1 MTEQFFCAKAS
12 YQAGES
18 PIGMA
23 SGNWHYVL
31 IECPLPWPHQVAEAK
46 PVPENLRELMNELR
60 QTQQSVRF
68 LFIHNKALRLE
79 AGSRVI
85 LLSCPQQR
93 TQGLHKYETQVSD
106 LAQVAPLV
114 RSYLA
119 DGANANL
126 DDSSAIRDILVCTHG
141 THDKCCGKY
150 GRPFYQEA
158 CEITASLP
166 NVRVWESSHFGGHR
180 FAPTAI
186 DFPQGRFYGFLNRN
200 FFLSILQRSGDISC
214 LNQIYRGWSILPRP
228 VQILEKELA
237 LVHGWPWFDYK
248 VTGRILEKTEDSNQ
262 QMVELEYETPAGK
275 LFAYRGSIVV
285 DPAQTVNLYGGCKSN
300 EPKSF
305 TKFTVQDYEAIE
317 LTKAELKG

>member
-31 IECPLPWPHQVAEAK
+31 VECPLPWPHQAAQAK
-46 PVPENLRELMNELR
+46 SVPENLRELMNELR

-68 LFIHNKALRLE
+68 LFIDNKALRLE

-106 LAQVAPLV
+106 LTQVAPLV

-119 DGANANL
+119 DGANADLEN
-126 DDSSAIRDILVCTHG
+126 SSAIRDILVCTHG

-158 CEITASLP
+158 CEITASFP

-186 DFPQGRFYGFLNRN
+186 DFPQGRFYGFLNRYT
-200 FFLSILQRSGDISC
+200 FTSILERSGDIAC

-228 VQILEKELA
+228 VQLLEKELA
-237 LVHGWPWFDYK
+237 LVHGWSWFDYK
-248 VTGRILEKTEDSNQ
+248 VAGCILEKTEDGNQ
-262 QMVELEYETPAGK
+262 QMVELEYETPKGE
-275 LFAYRGSIVV
+275 LGAYNAELVV
-285 DPAQTVNLYGGCKSN
+285 DPNQTVYLYGGCKSDQ
-300 EPKSF
+300 PKNF
-305 TKFTVQDYEAIE
+305 TKWAIQNYEAVE
-317 LTKAELKG
+317 LARS

>member
-1 MTEQFFCAKAS
+1 MMTKQFFCAEAC
-12 YQAGES
+12 YQANES
-18 PIGMA
+18 MIGMT
-23 SGNWHYVL
+23 SDNQHYVL
-31 IECPLPWPHQVAEAK
+31 VECPLPWPHQAAQAK

-68 LFIHNKALRLE
+68 LFIHNKALRLD

-93 TQGLHKYETQVSD
+93 TQGLHKNETQVSD
-106 LAQVAPLV
+106 LTQVAPLV
-114 RSYLA
+114 RNYLTY
-119 DGANANL
+119 GANADL
-126 DDSSAIRDILVCTHG
+126 DNSSAIRDILVCTHG

-158 CEITASLP
+158 CEITASFP

-186 DFPQGRFYGFLNRN
+186 DFPEGRFYGFLNRD
-200 FFLSILQRSGDISC
+200 FFTSILQRSGDIGC

-237 LVHGWPWFDYK
+237 LLHGWRWFDYK
-248 VTGRILEKTEDSNQ
+248 VAARILDETEDGNWQ
-262 QMVELEYETPAGK
+262 IVELEYETPDSE
-275 LFAYRGSIVV
+275 LSAYCAEISV
-285 DPAQTVNLYGGCKSN
+285 DPAQTVQLYGSCKAN
-300 EPKSF
+300 EPKRFS
-305 TKFTVQDYEAIE
+305 KLALQYYEPIE
-317 LTKAELKG
+317 LATSK

>member
-1 MTEQFFCAKAS
+1 MTEQFFCAEAS

-23 SGNWHYVL
+23 SGSWHYVL
-31 IECPLPWPHQVAEAK
+31 IECPLPWPHQAAQAK
-46 PVPENLRELMNELR
+46 SVPENLRELMNELR

-68 LFIHNKALRLE
+68 LFIHNKTLRLE

-93 TQGLHKYETQVSD
+93 TQGLHKYETQVGD
-106 LAQVAPLV
+106 LSQVAPLV
-114 RSYLA
+114 RNYLTY
-119 DGANANL
+119 GANADL
-126 DDSSAIRDILVCTHG
+126 DNSSAIRDILVCTHG

-186 DFPQGRFYGFLNRN
+186 DFPEGRFYGFLNRD
-200 FFLSILQRSGDISC
+200 FFTSILQRSGDISC

-237 LVHGWPWFDYK
+237 LLHGWHWFDYK
-248 VTGRILEKTEDSNQ
+248 ATGRLVEKTEDGSQ
-262 QMVELEYETPAGK
+262 QLVELEYETPKGE
-275 LFAYRGSIVV
+275 LGAYHAELVV
-285 DPAQTVNLYGGCKSN
+285 DPNQTVCLHGSCQSDQ
-300 EPKSF
+300 PKNF
-305 TKFTVQDYEAIE
+305 TKWAIQNYEAVE
-317 LTKAELKG
+317 LARS